1 MTLTPGTRL
10 GPYEVVGSIGAGG
23 MGEVYRARDTKL
35 NRFVALKVLPGQF
48 AGDPDRLGRFER
60 EAHAIAALSHPGI
73 LAIHDFGSA
82 DGVTYA
88 AMELLEGSTLRA
100 RLDAGALPAHRA
112 IDMAIQI
119 ARALGAA
126 HDKGIVHRDLKP
138 DNIFV
143 TADGHVKILDFGLA
157 RLVPSPA
164 AAAATVTR
172 AHTADGIVLGSV
184 GYMSPE
190 QVRGVPADHRSD
202 IFSFGAVLYE
212 MLTGKHAFRG
222 DSAVETM
229 NAILKDDPPE
239 LTVVDAR
246 LPPALS
252 RTVRHCLEKEPGERF
267 QSARDL
273 AFDLEALRGGSDS
286 AGVPI
291 AASPDRRL
299 PLHSVAA
306 LLAAALGLALPAGI
320 VAGRFLSR
328 DQRNPAPPPSFTRL
342 TYDQGPVWN
351 GRFAPDGN
359 TVVYAAAWRG
369 DPIRT
374 FLARTET
381 MGSTPLNL
389 PSAQLLAVSSG
400 GELAVSIDHVFIGWM
415 GQGTLARVPLLGG
428 APRPVVENVREA
440 EWTPD
445 GSALAI
451 VRQVAGRERLEYPIG
466 TVLYETSGY
475 IADVR
480 FAADGQRIAF
490 TDHPVFADNNGDVAI
505 VDLSGRKTALA
516 SGLVGL
522 RGLVWSPDGSEVW
535 YTASNSAPR
544 AGASLFAAALDG
556 AKRTVLSLPTTWK
569 ILDVGRD
576 GRMLFA
582 SEMAARHIELHLPGE
597 PQPRDLSL
605 FDLGTANSLSP
616 DGRSVLIT
624 DQGELTTWL
633 RRVERPEP
641 VRLGEGEALDF
652 SPDMRSVLSVI
663 YGPPSRLTILPIGP
677 GELRTLPN
685 PDGLTISS
693 GSWLPDGKRIVFLGS
708 RGNEPLRGFVQ
719 NVDDGTLRPFTEPG
733 VTAGRFWE
741 LPVSPD
747 GSRVAILAA
756 DGRLLLAP
764 VAGGAPVVVPTTVR
778 GDYPVAWTSDGRSLF
793 VAGPSNVPH
802 RVFKI
807 DLATGRR
814 DPWKEL
820 QPAHVAGIRLSQV
833 SVTPDGRSF
842 LHMYS
847 RLLANLYVADGV
859 R

>member
-1 MTLTPGTRL
+1 
-10 GPYEVVGSIGAGG
+10 
-23 MGEVYRARDTKL
+23 MGEVYRARDAKL

-48 AGDPDRLGRFER
+48 AADPDRLGRFER
-60 EAHAIAALSHPGI
+60 EAHAVAALSHPGI
-73 LAIHDFGSA
+73 LAIHDFGTA

-100 RLDAGALPAHRA
+100 RLEAGALPAHRA
-112 IDMAIQI
+112 IDVAIQI

-138 DNIFV
+138 ENVFV
-143 TADGHVKILDFGLA
+143 TADGHVKVLDFGLA

-172 AHTADGIVLGSV
+172 AQTADGLVLGTV

-190 QVRGVPADHRSD
+190 QVRGLAADHRSD
-202 IFSFGAVLYE
+202 IFSFGSVLYE
-212 MLTGKHAFRG
+212 MLSGKHAFRG
-222 DSAVETM
+222 DTAVETM
-229 NAILKDDPPE
+229 NAILKEDPPD
-239 LTVVDAR
+239 LTAMDGR

-273 AFDLEALRGGSDS
+273 AFDLEALRGGSDAS
-286 AGVPI
+286 GAPVAGR
-291 AASPDRRL
+291 ADRRL
-299 PLHSVAA
+299 PLNAVVA
-306 LLAAALGLALPAGI
+306 LIAAVLGLALPIGI
-320 VAGRFLSR
+320 LVGRLLSR
-328 DQRNPAPPPSFTRL
+328 EDRTPPAPPSFRRL
-342 TYDQGPVWN
+342 TFDQGSIWN
-351 GRFAPDGN
+351 GRFAPDGK

-369 DPIRT
+369 EPIRT
-374 FLARTET
+374 FLTRTENY
-381 MGSTPLNL
+381 GSTPLNL
-389 PSAQLLAVSSG
+389 PNAQLLAISAD
-400 GELAVSIDHVFIGWM
+400 GELAVSIDHSFVGWM

-428 APRPVVENVREA
+428 APRPIVENTREA

-445 GSALAI
+445 GSALAV

-466 TVLYETSGY
+466 KVLYETSGY
-475 IADVR
+475 IADIR

-490 TDHPVFADNNGDVAI
+490 ADHPVFADNNGDVVV
-505 VDLSGRKTALA
+505 VDLSGRKTTLA
-516 SGLVGL
+516 SGLIGL

-535 YTASNSAPR
+535 FTASNTPGAGSALLAVTPDR
-544 AGASLFAAALDG
+544 R
-556 AKRTVLSLPTTWK
+556 KRTVLSLPTAWR
-569 ILDVGRD
+569 ILDVAHD
-576 GRMLFA
+576 GRLLFA
-582 SEMAARHIELHLPGE
+582 AETSARHIELHRPGE
-597 PQPRDLSL
+597 SQPYDLSL
-605 FDLGTANSLSP
+605 FDLGTANSFSP

-624 DQGELTTWL
+624 DQGDLTTWL

-652 SPDMRSVLSVI
+652 SPDMRSVLSVV

-677 GELRTLPN
+677 GEPKVLPN
-685 PDGLTISS
+685 PDGLTITA
-693 GSWLPDGKRIVFLGS
+693 GSWLPDGKRVVFIGS
-708 RGNEPLRGFVQ
+708 RGNEPLRGYVQ
-719 NVDDGTLRPFTEPG
+719 NVVDGTVRPFTEPG

-747 GSRVAILAA
+747 GSRVAMLAA
-756 DGRLLLAP
+756 DGRLSLYP
-764 VAGGAPVVVPTTVR
+764 IAGGSAVEVPTAVR
-778 GDYPVAWTSDGRSLF
+778 GEYPVAWTADGKALF
-793 VAGPSNVPH
+793 LAGPSNVPH
-802 RVFKI
+802 RVFRI

-814 DPWKEL
+814 EQWKEL
-820 QPAHVAGIRLSQV
+820 QPSYAAGIRLSQV

-847 RLLANLYVADGV
+847 RLLANLFVADGI